1 MRWDPTGER
10 LVVSFQANTVAD
22 NCEEKEAEDSGLLCV
37 FSTKI
42 SPSNVVIL
50 PLGFIR
56 GDADETPNAFE
67 FAQHFKDGSLLTIVS
82 YSMLIKLYTYGNETQ
97 LVVSKKL
104 TSNKYS

>member
-1 MRWDPTGER
+1 MNQILSFQSTGGCVQSMRWDPTGER
-10 LVVSFQANTVAD
+10 LVVSFQANTFTD
-22 NCEEKEAEDSGLLCV
+22 SSEEKETEDSGLLCV

-56 GDADETPNAFE
+56 GDAEETPNAFE

-82 YSMLIKLYTYGNETQ
+82 IFNAD
-97 LVVSKKL
+97 
-104 TSNKYS
+104 